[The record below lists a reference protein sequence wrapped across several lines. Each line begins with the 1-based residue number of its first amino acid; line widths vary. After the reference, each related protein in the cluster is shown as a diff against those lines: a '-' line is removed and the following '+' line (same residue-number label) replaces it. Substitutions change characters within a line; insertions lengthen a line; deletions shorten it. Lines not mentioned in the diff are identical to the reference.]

1 MERGSEKTRGLWL
14 VLIVLVLLS
23 ILVAIGVKYN
33 NILSVKDVVG
43 LVTKKLEVLSRMRI
57 HLLKS
62 VEAEKMAVMADTDES
77 SKAFADQAEKAAVI
91 VDQDRREL
99 DLLIRKDS
107 TGQEIKLLQ
116 EFDQCFRE
124 FREIDQGL
132 LEFAVL
138 NSNLKAARLSFG
150 QGQEVLKRFEEAL
163 DHFMGTDLFD
173 REEIQCAG
181 LASKALTDA
190 LKIHYLHGPHIA
202 ETGDEQMDKIEAEI
216 KKNQGAVNQFLKA
229 MRPLVP
235 IGKKGHLKDA
245 EKAFED
251 FSRITAKVITLSRQN
266 TNIKSFELSLGRKRK
281 ITAQCDEILIG
292 LEEAVRGRSFKATR

>member
-1 MERGSEKTRGLWL
+1 MLAGL
-14 VLIVLVLLS
+14 VLVLML
-23 ILVAIGVKYN
+23 ILIGITYKGPN
-33 NILSVKDVVG
+33 LGIEDVVG
-43 LVTKKLEVLSRMRI
+43 LMTKKLEILSRMRI

-77 SKAFADQAEKAAVI
+77 SNAFADQAEKATRF

-99 DLLIRKDS
+99 DLLIRKDP
-107 TGQEIKLLQ
+107 TGQETKFLQ

-138 NSNLKAARLSFG
+138 NTNLKAARLSFG

-163 DHFMGTDLFD
+163 DHFMGADLFD
-173 REEIQCAG
+173 REEIQCAS
-181 LASKALTDA
+181 LASKALTAA

-235 IGKKGHLKDA
+235 IGKQADLKDA
-245 EKAFED
+245 EKAFD
-251 FSRITAKVITLSRQN
+251 VFSRITARVITLSRQN

-281 ITAQCDEILIG
+281 ITAQCDEILIS